1 MKELSPSIRLVKRV
15 IMVSSL
21 SYILTSEAA
30 KHGKLI
36 AFAATLIWLIF
47 DHKTSSNEEDNDW
60 VVNHEERL
68 HHKVSTAVMDLVCD
82 YDPTICS
89 AVINFRPVVRASRC
103 LFAKAAVLW
112 GSMDYSQ
119 CQRVD
124 TSQLIVDQ
132 IVQKSVPMLLKFLE
146 RSDDENLDGF
156 IFEIPDKE
164 EKFGSCVQT
173 FASLVRRVLC
183 TISDMDPAREFSARK
198 RYVGDNAWYFTFAN
212 KPIFVTTFAP
222 CYKST
227 HSRFTYGVKSCFIL
241 LQPEVSFL
249 RHNLPFDTPQTNWQS
264 PQTIRDRIRISFWNA
279 GQEYYIPRSRVYPA
293 AEHIVK
299 PLIDDGQ
306 HVVKWWTKEA
316 ELAVNA
322 FDTKSMLL
330 GSVSKTEHIS

>member
-1 MKELSPSIRLVKRV
+1 MRELSPSIRLVKRV
-15 IMVSSL
+15 IVVSSL

-156 IFEIPDKE
+156 VFEIPDKE

-330 GSVSKTEHIS
+330 GSVSKSEHTS